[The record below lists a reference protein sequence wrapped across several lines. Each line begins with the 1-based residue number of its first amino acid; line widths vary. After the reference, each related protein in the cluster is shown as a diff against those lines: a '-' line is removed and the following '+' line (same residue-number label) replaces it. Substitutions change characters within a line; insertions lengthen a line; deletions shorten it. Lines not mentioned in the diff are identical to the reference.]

1 VNAIE
6 RTSPSNESAVSRE
19 LAAANRNGQKLRI
32 VGGNT
37 LRGMGGRPQI
47 DFEIDTTA
55 IDGVV
60 DFEPE
65 DLTVG
70 VLAGTRLDLL
80 AKTLAERGQ
89 MLAFD
94 APSPTQATVGG
105 TLASGWRGPRRHL
118 YGPPRD
124 WAIGSTVV
132 LADGTIARAGGM
144 VVKNVAGYD
153 LSRLYVGSFGTL
165 AVLVRANLKT
175 IPIPHRTRAFHAALP
190 EGARERALAQLHE
203 LAIAPS
209 AAFWI
214 DGFSSADEGDAGDD
228 GRLTILLEGTAHAV
242 DRESLNLRS
251 ALGRGGVPASRVLDD
266 GANAALQSIVDA
278 YVAALGQRSITYR
291 IGSLPTDA
299 MSTAEAATSVARQF
313 DLRCERIVDLMN
325 GDVVVRVSDLDAQR
339 LAASMHAFD
348 ATLHERIPQAVVVAC
363 EHPERESLQVWGR
376 EPAAIAQMRALK
388 RRFDPNNILNPG
400 RFVGGI

>member
-6 RTSPSNESAVSRE
+6 RATPIDERE
-19 LAAANRNGQKLRI
+19 LANKLVDLNRAGRSVRI
-32 VGGNT
+32 AGGDT
-37 LRGMGGRPQI
+37 LRGMGARPHI

-70 VLAGTRLDLL
+70 VLGGTRLERLS
-80 AKTLAERGQ
+80 KTLAERGQ
-89 MLAFD
+89 MLPFD
-94 APSPTQATVGG
+94 APLPAEATVGG
-105 TLASGWRGPRRHL
+105 TLAAGWRGPRRHL

-132 LADGTIARAGGM
+132 LADGTVARAGGM

-165 AVLVRANLKT
+165 SVFVRANLKT
-175 IPIPHRTRAFHAALP
+175 LPIPQRMRAFHAALP
-190 EGARERALAQLHE
+190 EGARERALAQVHD
-203 LAIAPS
+203 LAIVPS

-214 DGFSSADEGDAGDD
+214 DGFTSADDGVAGDD
-228 GRLTILLEGTAHAV
+228 GRIMVLLEGTADSV
-242 DRESLNLRS
+242 DRGSLDLRS
-251 ALGRGGVPASRVLDD
+251 ALGRGGVPSARVIDD
-266 GANAALQSIVDA
+266 GASAALQSIVDA
-278 YVAALGQRSITYR
+278 YVSTLGQRSITYR
-291 IGSLPTDA
+291 IGSLPAGA
-299 MSTAEAATSVARQF
+299 MPAAETAAAVARRF
-313 DLRCERIVDLMN
+313 ALRCERIVDLSN
-325 GDVVVRVSDLDAQR
+325 GDAVVRVSELDAQR

-348 ATLHERIPQAVVVAC
+348 AALHERIPQAVVVAC
-363 EHPERESLQVWGR
+363 EHPERDALQIWGR